1 MLNKTVCIKAA
12 DSRNYREVKVPDKR
26 GKVIVISGPSGVGK
40 GTICAELLR
49 RVVDT
54 CLSVSATTRER
65 AASEIEGKDYYF
77 LTREAFEGRRA
88 DGLFLEWAEVFGNY
102 YGTPKGGL
110 DEMLSTGKSVLL
122 EIDVQGGMQAKA
134 AYPDAIMIFILPP
147 DEHALYTRIQGR
159 GRDSEESVQTRLS
172 EARAEMSIARG
183 HYEHSVVNDDL
194 EQAVHAIVQIIRTAS
209 AAC

>member
-1 MLNKTVCIKAA
+1 MLNRTACVEAA
-12 DSRNYREVKVPDKR
+12 DSRNCHEVKVPDKR

-40 GTICAELLR
+40 GTICGEILR
-49 RVVDT
+49 RVDDT
-54 CLSVSATTRER
+54 CLSISATTRER

-77 LTREAFEGRRA
+77 LTREAFESRRT

-102 YGTPKGGL
+102 YGTPKGEL
-110 DEMLSTGKSVLL
+110 DAMLATGTNVLL

-159 GRDSEESVQTRLS
+159 GRDSEDSVQVRLS
-172 EARAEMSIARG
+172 EARAETSVAWD
-183 HYEHSVVNDDL
+183 HYEHRVVNDDL
-194 EQAVHAIVQIIRTAS
+194 EQAVHAIVRIIRAAS

>member
-1 MLNKTVCIKAA
+1 MLNRTACIEAA
-12 DSRNYREVKVPDKR
+12 DSRECHEVKVPDKR

-40 GTICAELLR
+40 GTICAEILK
-49 RVVDT
+49 RVDDT
-54 CLSVSATTRER
+54 CLSISATTRAR
-65 AASEIEGKDYYF
+65 AASEIEGKDYHF

-102 YGTPKGGL
+102 YGTPKNKL
-110 DEMLSTGKSVLL
+110 DEILTTGKSVLL

-147 DEHALYTRIQGR
+147 DEHALCTRIHGR

-172 EARAEMSIARG
+172 EAHAEMSIARD

-194 EQAVHAIVQIIRTAS
+194 EQAVHAILHIIRTAS

>member
-1 MLNKTVCIKAA
+1 MLNRTACVEAA
-12 DSRNYREVKVPDKR
+12 DSRNCHEVKVPDKR

-40 GTICAELLR
+40 GTICGEILR
-49 RVVDT
+49 RVDDT
-54 CLSVSATTRER
+54 CLSISATTRER

-102 YGTPKGGL
+102 YGTPKGEL
-110 DEMLSTGKSVLL
+110 DAMLATGTNVLL

-134 AYPDAIMIFILPP
+134 AYPGAIMIFILPP

-172 EARAEMSIARG
+172 EARAEMSIARD

-194 EQAVHAIVQIIRTAS
+194 EQAVHAIVQIIRATP